1 MNGRLRKNECKVNA
15 GTGDRGAFLCHH
27 MRVMRGL
34 TIKLAVV
41 LGCAVLLAGCGGAP
55 RLKEYGPA
63 PTDPQANYIVIEKSK
78 RQMTL
83 YRNDKPWR
91 SYQVA
96 LGQGGSAPK
105 QQEGDKLTPEGLYYI
120 KNRNPQSIY
129 HKSLRVSY
137 PNPEDTLRAKKMGV
151 QPGGHI
157 MIHGLPN
164 GKGRVGVRHRNKDW
178 TEGCI
183 AVTNEEIEQ
192 IWNTVADG
200 TPVEIRS

>member
-1 MNGRLRKNECKVNA
+1 MNGCLRKHECKVNA
-15 GTGDRGAFLCHH
+15 GAGDRGAFLCHH
-27 MRVMRGL
+27 IRVMRGL
-34 TIKLAVV
+34 AVKLAVV
-41 LGCAVLLAGCGGAP
+41 IGCAVFLTACGGP
-55 RLKEYGPA
+55 RLKEYGPG
-63 PTDPQANYIVIEKSK
+63 PSDPQANYIVIEKTARK
-78 RQMTL
+78 MTL

-91 SYQVA
+91 AYHVA
-96 LGQGGSAPK
+96 LGQGGLAPK
-105 QQEGDKLTPEGLYYI
+105 RQEGDKLTPEGLYYI
-120 KNRNPQSIY
+120 KNRNPQSIFY
-129 HKSLRVSY
+129 KSLRISY
-137 PNPEDTLRAKKMGV
+137 PNPEDTLHAKKMGV

-164 GKGRVGVRHRNKDW
+164 GKGWVGVRHRNKDW